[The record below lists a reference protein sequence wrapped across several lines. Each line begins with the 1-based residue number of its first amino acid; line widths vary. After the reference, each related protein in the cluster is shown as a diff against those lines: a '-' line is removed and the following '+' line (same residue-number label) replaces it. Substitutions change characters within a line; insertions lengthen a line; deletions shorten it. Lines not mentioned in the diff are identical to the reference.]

1 MKTTDNKM
9 MNNEELGKVSGG
21 SLAGGS
27 LAGGLAE
34 GSLADGTLAGGNL
47 AIGVLAETMEVS
59 IPPMNEFVKNEKKN
73 KTCKETKASG
83 APAKAIGLFGGNTCA
98 AGVSVK
104 RGDLF

>member
-27 LAGGLAE
+27 LA
-34 GSLADGTLAGGNL
+34 DGTLAGGSL

-59 IPPMNEFVKNEKKN
+59 IPPMNELVKNEKK
-73 KTCKETKASG
+73 KKAYKETKASG
-83 APAKAIGLFGGNTCA
+83 APAKAIGLFDGNTCA
-98 AGVSVK
+98 AGGSVK
-104 RGDLF
+104 RGGLF